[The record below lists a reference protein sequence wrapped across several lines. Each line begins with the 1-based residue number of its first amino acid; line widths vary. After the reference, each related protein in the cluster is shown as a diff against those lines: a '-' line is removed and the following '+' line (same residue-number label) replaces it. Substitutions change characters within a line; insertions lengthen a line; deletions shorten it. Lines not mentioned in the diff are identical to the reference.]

1 MTCRLSLCP
10 MRQSLD
16 DVGDVPA
23 TCPRGD
29 CPLKPQEKK
38 AEKPEIEIVD
48 HRKVEVWKVKL

>member
-1 MTCRLSLCP
+1 